1 LKKHSLI
8 RKPQIHPALI
18 NQKLMT
24 EKSRVLQLNVGGKKF
39 DTYLSTFESVPLL
52 HRRLASS
59 DIGFRE
65 HNGRIFLDRDPKSF
79 AIFLRVLRG
88 GSELTLE
95 ERLTANK
102 EFEFWASESTLPV
115 SFPIKG
121 TVYRVHWDD
130 HGWDLPMNIVDEY
143 LPALADKLARVCR
156 RSADDRIDLADSVTN
171 GIFYQN
177 FSAVLRLIRAVQD
190 PSHEMN
196 PKDWH
201 FLHKTLGLTEKIKLR
216 TPPGWE
222 EFSDLNLYVEEYNF
236 SVKLQPDTSEWAY
249 LIMLSDTMRS
259 KTSSRPQSGWPPR
272 LPEGLIFKEALA
284 ALPKDP
290 NQIFKVC
297 WSLE

>member
-1 LKKHSLI
+1 
-8 RKPQIHPALI
+8 
-18 NQKLMT
+18 MT
-24 EKSRVLQLNVGGKKF
+24 EKSKLLQLNVGGKKF
-39 DTYLSTFESVPLL
+39 DTYLSTFEPVPLL

-79 AIFLRVLRG
+79 AVFLRVLRG

-121 TVYRVHWDD
+121 TVYRVQWDGL
-130 HGWDLPMNIVDEY
+130 GWDLPMNIVDEY
-143 LPALADKLARVCR
+143 LPGLADKLVRVCR

-177 FSAVLRLIRAVQD
+177 FPAVLHLIRAVQD
-190 PSHEMN
+190 PSREMN

-201 FLHKTLGLTEKIKLR
+201 FLNKTLGLTEKIKLR

-222 EFSDLNLYVEEYNF
+222 EFSELDLCADEYNF
-236 SVKLQPDTSEWAY
+236 SARLQPNISDFAY
-249 LIMLSDTMRS
+249 IITLADSVRA
-259 KTSSRPQSGWPPR
+259 KTSFRPQSDWPPR

-297 WSLE
+297 WSFE